1 VILCECGEF
10 IKGDIFKD
18 YIKTSI
24 NPSTATIGHTKC
36 GCIFDF
42 LDGRRPKKYS
52 SRKELKI
59 LAMRFAKKHDLDN
72 KSIEIFLIEVDRL
85 KSSGQFTDHE
95 IIIKALSNL

>member
-10 IKGDIFKD
+10 IRGDIFKD
-18 YIKTSI
+18 YIKTSV
-24 NPSTATIGHTKC
+24 NPSTVTIGHTKC

-42 LDGRRPKKYS
+42 FDGKRPKKYS

-59 LAMRFAKKHDLDN
+59 LAMQYAKKHDFDN
-72 KSIEIFLIEVDRL
+72 KSIGKFLIEVNQL
-85 KSSGQFTDHE
+85 KSSGKLTDHE